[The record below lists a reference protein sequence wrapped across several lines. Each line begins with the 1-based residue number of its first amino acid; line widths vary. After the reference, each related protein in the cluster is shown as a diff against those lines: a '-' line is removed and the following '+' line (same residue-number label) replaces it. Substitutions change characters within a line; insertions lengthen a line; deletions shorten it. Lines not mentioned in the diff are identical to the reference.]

1 MKLRTAFTLIELLIV
16 VAIIAILAAIAVP
29 NFLEAQTRSKVARA
43 KADIRS
49 VAIALEA
56 YTVDYNKAPPVFG
69 ATGTFV
75 FPWSPAPKQE
85 LLADRYHWITS
96 PIAYITSGP
105 FPDPFTN
112 TGGGTLLAWQRYYP
126 IYGEPALSQGK
137 FGGVPSVIF
146 KEMEWRNRN
155 PLWVVFSA
163 GPDLDHE
170 INDPE
175 RPTAGFQE
183 YDPTN
188 GTKSDGNIN
197 RPRQ

>member
-29 NFLEAQTRSKVARA
+29 NFLEA
-43 KADIRS
+43 
-49 VAIALEA
+49 
-56 YTVDYNKAPPVFG
+56 
-69 ATGTFV
+69 TG
-75 FPWSPAPKQE
+75 PLQGRRQPPAPSS
-85 LLADRYHWITS
+85 S
-96 PIAYITSGP
+96 PGAPLPSRNSSPTATTGSPPPSRISP
-105 FPDPFTN
+105 PFTN